1 MEPLFSLAGQS
12 LVAPWR
18 KLPRSGGHCGNGQRA
33 LSGES
38 QLLLTLLIRVE
49 SLCTAPKGSPTPM
62 HATTSDLHVV
72 ETRPLVPPS
81 LLHRELAI
89 TDIAASTVAQA
100 RERIKAIL
108 HGHDQRLVVIVGPC
122 SVHDV
127 DAAMEYAQFINA
139 ARQRHQAE
147 LEVVMRVYFEK
158 PRTTVGWKGLIN
170 DPHLDGSYD
179 INTGLRRA
187 RRLLL
192 HLAEIGLPAAT
203 ELLDPVVPQYIAD
216 LVSWTAIGA
225 RTTESQTHRE
235 MASGLSMPI
244 GFKNG
249 TDGSIATAVNALG
262 AASRPHHFLGVNQE
276 GSASIITTT
285 GNPDGH
291 VVLRGGKQG
300 TNYHSE
306 AIEEAASQLEKV
318 GLPSRLMVDC
328 SHGNSNKDYRRQS
341 EVAEQVAQQVRGGSQ
356 HVMGV
361 MLESHLVAGNQKIPS
376 DLNQLTYGQSITDA
390 CIDTVTTA
398 ASLETLATAVRQ
410 LMNAPQAIATG

>member
-1 MEPLFSLAGQS
+1 M
-12 LVAPWR
+12 
-18 KLPRSGGHCGNGQRA
+18 
-33 LSGES
+33 
-38 QLLLTLLIRVE
+38 I
-49 SLCTAPKGSPTPM
+49 PT
-62 HATTSDLHVV
+62 SNLHVV

-81 LLHRELAI
+81 ALHRELAI
-89 TDIAASTVAQA
+89 SAAAASVVQQA

-108 HGHDQRLVVIVGPC
+108 HAGDHRQLVIVGPC

-127 DAAMEYAQFINA
+127 EAAKEYATAIAKAHRTYRDQ
-139 ARQRHQAE
+139 

-187 RRLLL
+187 RGLLL
-192 HLAEIGLPAAT
+192 HLAELGLPAAT

-216 LVSWTAIGA
+216 LISWTAIGA

-249 TDGSIATAVNALG
+249 TDGSAMTAINAME
-262 AASRPHHFLGVNQE
+262 ASARPHHFLGINDDGHAAIV
-276 GSASIITTT
+276 STT

-291 VVLRGGKQG
+291 LVLRGGKEG
-300 TNYHSE
+300 PNYHAE
-306 AIEEAASQLEKV
+306 AVRNSAELLSKE
-318 GLPSRLMVDC
+318 GLPARLLVDC
-328 SHGNSNKDYRRQS
+328 SHGNSNKDYRRQ
-341 EVAEQVAQQVRGGSQ
+341 VDVLQQVAQQVASGSV

-361 MLESHLVAGNQKIPS
+361 MLESHLVAGNQKIPP
-376 DLNQLTYGQSITDA
+376 DLGQLVYGQSITDA
-390 CIDTVTTA
+390 CIDLPTT
-398 ASLETLATAVRQ
+398 LDLLDVLADAVKTAQSRQ
-410 LMNAPQAIATG
+410 LAAV